1 MILIRVAFHCCSS
14 RVALADICKNALQGN
29 PKLVQLL
36 LEKGAAVEHVDLHG
50 MRPLDRAIGCRN
62 IPVVQC
68 FLRRGAKLGPATW
81 AMAAGKPDV
90 LIILLNK
97 LLEDGNILYR
107 KNRLKEASHRYAY
120 ALRKFPA
127 SPEEDCQGQEQGH
140 MMLQLQTFTQLR
152 LNFLLNLSRCKRK
165 MNVS

>member
-1 MILIRVAFHCCSS
+1 M
-14 RVALADICKNALQGN
+14 
-29 PKLVQLL
+29 
-36 LEKGAAVEHVDLHG
+36 EHVDLHG

-97 LLEDGNILYR
+97 LLEDGNVLYR

-165 MNVS
+165 MNVSIILNFFILFAYTVRNIATTLQQHCSNIAATLQ

>member
-1 MILIRVAFHCCSS
+1 M
-14 RVALADICKNALQGN
+14 
-29 PKLVQLL
+29 
-36 LEKGAAVEHVDLHG
+36 EHVDLHG

-97 LLEDGNILYR
+97 LLEDGNVLYR

-120 ALRKFPA
+120 ALRKFPV
-127 SPEEDCQGQEQGH
+127 SPEEDCQGQEQSH
-140 MMLQLQTFTQLR
+140 TMLQLQTFTQLH

-165 MNVS
+165 MNVSNLISFDVTYLNNKCTITNLPYFYVDNVKDDSLTGIHRSY

>member
-1 MILIRVAFHCCSS
+1 M
-14 RVALADICKNALQGN
+14 
-29 PKLVQLL
+29 
-36 LEKGAAVEHVDLHG
+36 EHVDLHG

-97 LLEDGNILYR
+97 LLEDGNVLYR

-127 SPEEDCQGQEQGH
+127 SPEEDYQGQEQGH

-165 MNVS
+165 MNVSIIQDFLMLLGLECPHFNKFILGFTSMLRDSSTGMY

>member
-1 MILIRVAFHCCSS
+1 M
-14 RVALADICKNALQGN
+14 
-29 PKLVQLL
+29 QLL

-97 LLEDGNILYR
+97 LLEDGNVLYR

-165 MNVS
+165 MNVSNRVLLLCLLYFVR